1 VCDRSVKQLLLAII
15 SLLILATT
23 ANVYA
28 GGPRLD
34 WPEDSSDEGKDCWVE
49 GYDVGFAGKY
59 DKERA
64 DRCAQEN
71 DEYNRSWGYVCIDGG
86 LTKLDCDQIK
96 DNPTNLENESLKEEN
111 TTGCFNDGL
120 EDGKA
125 HRPFNKDRASACSEY
140 GGQYRIAY
148 QTGCESDSTEES
160 CELIIEGE
168 EWYCPDNPD
177 STSCVE
183 FLQDASNKRPAES
196 GSCAGMGDPSPFVIC
211 PQEADPERYCLN
223 TNDPAFCKTIGDI
236 CDADGFVR
244 PEYPYCKSD

>member
-1 VCDRSVKQLLLAII
+1 MKQLLLAII

-49 GYDVGFAGKY
+49 GYDAGFAGKY

-64 DRCAQEN
+64 DRCSQEN
-71 DEYNRSWGYVCIDGG
+71 DEYNRSWGYACIDSG

-96 DNPTNLENESLKEEN
+96 QNPVNIEHESLKDEN
-111 TTGCFNDGL
+111 TSGSFNDGY

-125 HRPFNKDRASACSEY
+125 HRPFNKDRDSACFEY
-140 GGQYRIAY
+140 GSQYESAY
-148 QTGCESDSTEES
+148 KSGCQSDSTEES

-168 EWYCPDNPD
+168 ERGEENQYCALDQD
-177 STSCVE
+177 R
-183 FLQDASNKRPAES
+183 FLQKPTSNVDLVKRIEK
-196 GSCAGMGDPSPFVIC
+196 MVITS
-211 PQEADPERYCLN
+211 DYERVKL
-223 TNDPAFCKTIGDI
+223 TQLQKT
-236 CDADGFVR
+236 
-244 PEYPYCKSD
+244 KSFLSAVIN

>member
-1 VCDRSVKQLLLAII
+1 MKQLLLAII

-49 GYDVGFAGKY
+49 GYDAGFAGKY

-71 DEYNRSWGYVCIDGG
+71 DEYNRSWGYACIDGG

-111 TTGCFNDGL
+111 TSGCFNDGL
-120 EDGKA
+120 DDGKA

-140 GGQYRIAY
+140 GSQYEIAY

-168 EWYCPDNPD
+168 EWYVLIIQIVQVVWNSYMMLAIKDQLKVEVVRGWEIQVHLLSVLKKQIQKD
-177 STSCVE
+177 TVST
-183 FLQDASNKRPAES
+183 LMIQ
-196 GSCAGMGDPSPFVIC
+196 PFVKQLEI
-211 PQEADPERYCLN
+211 
-223 TNDPAFCKTIGDI
+223 
-236 CDADGFVR
+236 FVMHMVL
-244 PEYPYCKSD
+244 